1 MFEPRA
7 AALWFPPAAQ
17 AIRPQPP
24 GQYARPYWA
33 PKAIRWSKTVLRETG
48 RRLFLAGGG
57 TGGHLYPGLA
67 IAEAILAL
75 EPQAAIAFSCT
86 RRPIDRTVL
95 AGCGF
100 SVTKIGARP
109 FTKKPW
115 TWPGFILSLILSGNQ
130 ARRRLRE
137 FCPDVV
143 VGLGGFGS
151 YAPVRVGQKYGAATA
166 ILNPDIVPGRANRR
180 LGRRA
185 DRVFCQF
192 QETAAAFGPC
202 GRATGCPVRPS
213 LLGATREAGL
223 AEFGLDPARRTL
235 LVTGASLGARSV
247 NRAVV
252 AVLKDRGLPQG
263 WQALHLTGHGE
274 YEEVAAAYRVLSV
287 AAAVRPYT
295 DRMGLAYA
303 AADLAVA
310 RAGASTIAEL
320 LAVGLPAVFLPYP
333 YHRDQHQMRQARAV
347 EALGAAIVV
356 EDRPGDPGTW
366 RRLAEVLFA
375 VAGDGAR
382 LAGLAERARGAGR
395 PRAAEEIARQIL
407 QLADRVTERRHGR
420 LGDPRVRGP
429 GR

>member
-1 MFEPRA
+1 M
-7 AALWFPPAAQ
+7 
-17 AIRPQPP
+17 
-24 GQYARPYWA
+24 
-33 PKAIRWSKTVLRETG
+33 LRETG
-48 RRLFLAGGG
+48 RRIFLAGGG

-213 LLGATREAGL
+213 LLGAMREAGL

-263 WQALHLTGHGE
+263 WQVLHLTGHGE
-274 YEEVAAAYRVLSV
+274 YEEVAAAYRGLSV
-287 AAAVRPYT
+287 AVAVRPYT

-320 LAVGLPAVFLPYP
+320 LAAGLPAIFLPYP

-375 VAGDGAR
+375 VAGDSAR
-382 LAGLAERARGAGR
+382 LAGLAARARGAGR
-395 PRAAEEIARQIL
+395 PHAAEAIARQIL
-407 QLADRVTERRHGR
+407 ELADNVTEQRHAGLGAEKVSGTLSRRVP
-420 LGDPRVRGP
+420 DTFSAPGP
-429 GR
+429 DVDRPAQGPYTPTGGGKA

>member
-1 MFEPRA
+1 MFEP
-7 AALWFPPAAQ
+7 
-17 AIRPQPP
+17 
-24 GQYARPYWA
+24 ARPYWA
-33 PKAIRWSKTVLRETG
+33 PKANRWSKTVLRETG
-48 RRLFLAGGG
+48 RRIFLAGGG

-67 IAEAILAL
+67 IAEAILVL

-95 AGCGF
+95 AGRGF
-100 SVTKIGARP
+100 PVTEIAARP

-115 TWPGFILSLILSGNQ
+115 TWPGFILSLIRSGNQ
-130 ARRRLRE
+130 ARCRLRE

-180 LGRRA
+180 LGWRA

-202 GRATGCPVRPS
+202 GRTTGCPVRPS
-213 LLGATREAGL
+213 LLGAMRETGL

-263 WQALHLTGHGE
+263 WQVLHLTGHGE
-274 YEEVAAAYRVLSV
+274 YEEVAVAYRGLSV
-287 AAAVRPYT
+287 AAVVRAYT

-310 RAGASTIAEL
+310 RAGASTVAEL
-320 LAVGLPAVFLPYP
+320 LAVGLPTIFLPYP

-356 EDRPGDPGTW
+356 EDRPGDPDTW

-375 VAGDGAR
+375 VAGDGAH
-382 LAGLAERARGAGR
+382 LAGLAARARGAGR
-395 PRAAEEIARQIL
+395 PRAAEDIARQIL
-407 QLADRVTERRHGR
+407 ELADHVTEQRHAG
-420 LGDPRVRGP
+420 LGAEKVP
-429 GR
+429 GTFSEKS